1 MTKTLVTAV
10 LSISLVSL
18 SACQTARVQH
28 AQSTDNSAERNLAEV
43 PVEGALE
50 LVFKNLA
57 VSTGADTTTFDND
70 VLALVNAH
78 KANFGITNDVTSMA
92 DLDLQFGN
100 RPKAFLN
107 RFAKLPLSSLN
118 ITTDQ
123 LSKAA
128 TQQISNA
135 EATTAVS
142 TVRVRDLTANSGPLT
157 EASFTAPNAD
167 QADVK
172 TIVSAEQDME
182 GILHFQVVGNGC
194 DKLQDP
200 KSIANLAKIVTD
212 TEAVVKAGSAH
223 TKDEVAQAFI
233 KGIEKE
239 TGADA
244 AGACERFNEL
254 SDPQRCKVTLL
265 PAQVCSE

>member
-18 SACQTARVQH
+18 SSCQTARVQ
-28 AQSTDNSAERNLAEV
+28 STNDTSAERSIAQA

-57 VSTGADTTTFDND
+57 DSAGADTATFDSD

-78 KANFGITNDVTSMA
+78 KSNFGISSDVKSMA

-107 RFAKLPLSSLN
+107 RFARLPLASLN
-118 ITTDQ
+118 ITADQ
-123 LSKAA
+123 LKTVA
-128 TQQISNA
+128 TQQIANA

-142 TVRVRDLTANSGPLT
+142 TVRVRDLTNNSGPLG
-157 EASFTAPNAD
+157 EASFNAPNANP
-167 QADVK
+167 ADVK
-172 TIVSAEQDME
+172 AILAAEQDME
-182 GILHFQVVGNGC
+182 STLHFQVVGKGC

-200 KSIANLAKIVTD
+200 KSIANLAKIVAD
-212 TEAVVKAGSAH
+212 TVAAVKSGSVR
-223 TKDEVAQAFI
+223 TQDEVALAVE
-233 KGIEKE
+233 KGIAKE

-244 AGACERFNEL
+244 DGACERFREL
-254 SDPQRCKVTLL
+254 NDPNRCAVFVL
-265 PAQVCSE
+265 PTQVCSE